1 MLRWRSAPVAAL
13 ASDPLLYLDAC
24 AAVPPD
30 PGVLARML
38 EHQQRCWANPSSVH
52 PAGIAAAELL
62 ERSRQTLLD
71 LMGCPT
77 GQVIFT
83 SGGTEADNLALLGT
97 AGTLSPGRLL
107 LSPLEHPAVSAAAQ
121 RLRQQGWEVVTLAVD
136 SSGLIDLAQL
146 EPLLQPPTKLVSI
159 AWASSDLGTLQP
171 MERIGELCRAAGVV
185 LHSDAV
191 QVLGQLPL
199 MRLQPLP
206 VDLLSLSA
214 HKFQGPRGIG
224 ALVLREPRPLQA
236 QVVGGGQEGGLRSG
250 TESPWLA
257 SALVDALQL
266 REQQQPA
273 LEQHLRALRQG
284 LQQELLH
291 RSGLQLSGAKEEGQR
306 LPHHLS
312 VLLATA
318 DGVPRS
324 GRAAVR
330 ALARHGLAV
339 SSGSACSSGRD
350 QASQALLA
358 LGLDDRWARSGLRL
372 SLGPWHTSSALAG
385 VADLLESVLPTLP
398 PAACP

>member
-1 MLRWRSAPVAAL
+1 MLRWRSAPAAAL

-38 EHQQRCWANPSSVH
+38 EQHQRCWANPSSVH
-52 PAGIAAAELL
+52 PAGMAAAELL
-62 ERSRQTLLD
+62 ERSRQNLLQ
-71 LMGCPT
+71 LLGCPS
-77 GQVIFT
+77 GQVVFT
-83 SGGTEADNLALLGT
+83 SGGTEADNLALLG
-97 AGTLSPGRLL
+97 AAARLSPGRLL
-107 LSPLEHPAVSAAAQ
+107 ISPLEHPAVSAAAQ
-121 RLRQQGWEVVTLAVD
+121 RLRQQGWEVLTLAVD
-136 SSGLIDLAQL
+136 GCGLIDLEQL
-146 EPLLQPPTKLVSI
+146 QLLLQPPTKLVSI

-171 MERIGELCRAAGVV
+171 MQRIGALCREAGVV

-191 QVLGQLPL
+191 QVVGQVALEQL
-199 MRLQPLP
+199 LPLP

-224 ALVLREPRPLQA
+224 ALVLREPLPLEPQLL
-236 QVVGGGQEGGLRSG
+236 GGGQEGGLRSG

-266 REQQQPA
+266 RQQQQPA
-273 LEQHLRALRQG
+273 LAERMLALRQA
-284 LQQELLH
+284 LQHELTQIP
-291 RSGLQLSGAKEEGQR
+291 GVQLSGAQPKEQR

-312 VLLATA
+312 LLLATA

-330 ALARHGLAV
+330 ALARHGVAV

-350 QASQALLA
+350 QASPALLA
-358 LGLDDRWARSGLRL
+358 LGLDGACARSGLRL
-372 SLGPWHTSSALAG
+372 SLGPWHTSSSLAG

-398 PAACP
+398 PAA